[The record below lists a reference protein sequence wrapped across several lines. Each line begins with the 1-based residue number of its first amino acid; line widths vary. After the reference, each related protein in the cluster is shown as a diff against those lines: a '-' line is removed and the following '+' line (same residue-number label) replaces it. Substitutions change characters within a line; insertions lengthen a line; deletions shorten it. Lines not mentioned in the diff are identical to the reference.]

1 MTEIYDDQQ
10 QERSNVGAVE
20 AGYLQGDQQGEE
32 VTRGYEMFG
41 LELGWEEERRLGDS
55 RKNKQPMTYVEAQVV
70 RHRKTGIQS
79 KIDTENQPFCVL
91 GSMVAM

>member
-1 MTEIYDDQQ
+1 MYDDQQ

-41 LELGWEEERRLGDS
+41 LELGWGEILE
-55 RKNKQPMTYVEAQVV
+55 
-70 RHRKTGIQS
+70 KT
-79 KIDTENQPFCVL
+79 NN
-91 GSMVAM
+91 